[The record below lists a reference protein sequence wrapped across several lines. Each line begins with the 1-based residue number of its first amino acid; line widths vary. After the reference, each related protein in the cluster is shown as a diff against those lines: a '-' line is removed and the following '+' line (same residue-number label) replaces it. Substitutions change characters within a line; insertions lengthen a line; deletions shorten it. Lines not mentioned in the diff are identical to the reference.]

1 MKQAIPRRLAVAAV
15 ATFLGAGIAAVAAQ
29 PMHRPGY
36 ASGDVAAAI
45 AHAKSQLTLDTSQQA
60 MWDSAVAAS
69 KSARTTILANRD
81 NVRAVLAAEL
91 AKPEPDLA
99 AVAAAA
105 DNAQTQA
112 IALRHQARAAW
123 LDLYGTFTPEQK
135 IVVRTQIQN
144 RLARTDRW
152 HAKMLERRGTGQ

>member
-1 MKQAIPRRLAVAAV
+1 MKQAIPRRLAIAAV

-29 PMHRPGY
+29 PMHGPGY
-36 ASGDVAAAI
+36 DGGDVAAAI
-45 AHAKSQLTLDTSQQA
+45 AHAKSLLSLDTSQQT

-69 KSARTTILANRD
+69 KSARTTIRANRD
-81 NVRAVLAAEL
+81 NVRAVLNTEL

-105 DNAQTQA
+105 DHAQTQA

-123 LDLYGTFTPEQK
+123 LSLYGTFTPDQK
-135 IVVRTQIQN
+135 AVVKTQIQN
-144 RLARTDRW
+144 RLARIDRW